1 MRRYLESNAMSDSV
15 DVIRGP
21 FTGLEDARRRLTA
34 FVDRTCTAEVGVVW
48 AAKCG
53 LYPLRPPTKR
63 ADNLADVVIFAWQ
76 DAPKPL
82 PPPPSGYLASIKAF
96 LERAAEVQ
104 YQASLAETQGT
115 MALGQTLGSVFNRM
129 AHTHRDDGVGVA
141 IDVLCIA
148 LSIALIPTG
157 IGLVTTVAGIAAL
170 GGAALLA
177 MDGTA
182 YAMEMSGD
190 DEGAEKVKNKTEV
203 YRIIATV
210 MTLPDLFKGGYVAVK
225 ELREVALA
233 LPRAEQTAAT
243 AGRLANDARNA
254 DRAQRYAQI
263 AERAKLR
270 AQIRCEQIIGSLT
283 HEITPRTGGLGSGGL
298 LIREEIQNDK
308 SLYHQTL
315 SRLQIHATS
324 LSR

>member
-1 MRRYLESNAMSDSV
+1 MSGSLDAV
-15 DVIRGP
+15 WGP
-21 FTGLEDARRRLTA
+21 FTNLEDARHRLTG

-48 AAKCG
+48 AARGG

-63 ADNLADVVIFAWQ
+63 ADNLADVVVFAWQ

-82 PPPPSGYLASIKAF
+82 PPAPSGFLASIKAF
-96 LERAAEVQ
+96 LERAAEAQ
-104 YQASLAETQGT
+104 YQASMAEAQAN
-115 MALGQTLGSVFNRM
+115 MAIGQAIGSVFNRM
-129 AHTHRDDGVGVA
+129 THTHRDDGVGVA

-182 YAMEMSGD
+182 YAMEMTGD
-190 DEGAEKVKNKTEV
+190 DEGAENVKNKTEV

-210 MTLPDLFKGGYVAVK
+210 MTLPDLFKGGYIAVR
-225 ELREVALA
+225 ELREVVLA

-243 AGRLANDARNA
+243 AGRLANDARDA
-254 DRAQRYAQI
+254 DRARRYAQI

-270 AQIRCEQIIGSLT
+270 AQIRREQIIGSMT